1 MIAENDS
8 AMTDASECLFMLNT
22 DNLAQKRAQARR
34 EYIIHE
40 QAVQKKL
47 EELTA
52 ENKDLSAENKNLSIE
67 NKDLSAEN
75 KNLLAENK
83 NLSAE
88 IKNLSTEIKD
98 LSAAIESLQ
107 AELAA
112 YKATENGESPASR
125 HT

>member
-8 AMTDASECLFMLNT
+8 AMTDASECLFTLNA
-22 DNLAQKRAQARR
+22 DSLAQKRAQARR

-40 QAVQKKL
+40 QAVQKKI

-52 ENKDLSAENKNLSIE
+52 ENKDLSEEIKDLSTENKDLSEEI
-67 NKDLSAEN
+67 KDLSAEN
-75 KNLLAENK
+75 R

-88 IKNLSTEIKD
+88 N
-98 LSAAIESLQ
+98 ESLR

-112 YKATENGESPASR
+112 YKAAEGDTRP
-125 HT
+125 

>member
-40 QAVQKKL
+40 QAVQKKI
-47 EELTA
+47 EELTAKNEDLSAENKGLSAEIKDLSAEIKNLFA
-52 ENKDLSAENKNLSIE
+52 ENKDLSAE
-67 NKDLSAEN
+67 
-75 KNLLAENK
+75 
-83 NLSAE
+83 
-88 IKNLSTEIKD
+88 IKD
-98 LSAAIESLQ
+98 LSAIIKSLQ
-107 AELAA
+107 AELAT
-112 YKATENGESPASR
+112 YKNAGNSTSPAGD

>member
-40 QAVQKKL
+40 QAVQKKI

-52 ENKDLSAENKNLSIE
+52 KNE
-67 NKDLSAEN
+67 
-75 KNLLAENK
+75 

-88 IKNLSTEIKD
+88 IKNLATENKD
-98 LSAAIESLQ
+98 LSAIIKSLQ

-112 YKATENGESPASR
+112 YKAPEDGTRP
-125 HT
+125 

>member
-40 QAVQKKL
+40 QAVQKKI

-52 ENKDLSAENKNLSIE
+52 ENEDLSAEN
-67 NKDLSAEN
+67 
-75 KNLLAENK
+75 
-83 NLSAE
+83 
-88 IKNLSTEIKD
+88 KNLSTEIKD
-98 LSAAIESLQ
+98 LSAEIKDLSAIIKSLQ

-112 YKATENGESPASR
+112 YKAAEGGTRP
-125 HT
+125 

>member
-1 MIAENDS
+1 MIAENDA

-40 QAVQKKL
+40 QAVQKKI

-52 ENKDLSAENKNLSIE
+52 ENKNLSAENENLSAENKNLSAI
-67 NKDLSAEN
+67 
-75 KNLLAENK
+75 
-83 NLSAE
+83 
-88 IKNLSTEIKD
+88 
-98 LSAAIESLQ
+98 IESLQ

-112 YKATENGESPASR
+112 YKAAEDGTRP
-125 HT
+125 